1 MLYETKL
8 LVLVKT
14 LVTNILGNLMSGPQ
28 TKLIIDWA
36 KQSVLRLVG
45 ISLVLAPTIHNTAT
59 WNVYIAA
66 IMADFGSSHHNQS
79 SY

>member
-28 TKLIIDWA
+28 TKLIID
-36 KQSVLRLVG
+36 
-45 ISLVLAPTIHNTAT
+45 
-59 WNVYIAA
+59 
-66 IMADFGSSHHNQS
+66 
-79 SY
+79 